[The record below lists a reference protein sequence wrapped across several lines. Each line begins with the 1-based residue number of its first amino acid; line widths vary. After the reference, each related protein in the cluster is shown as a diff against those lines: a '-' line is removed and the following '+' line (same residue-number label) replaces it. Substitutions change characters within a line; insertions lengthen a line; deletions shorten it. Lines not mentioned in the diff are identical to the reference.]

1 MNIVNLFWRALNH
14 ALFSGDEKE
23 SDGPS
28 PLLFIIPIVIVGVII
43 IIIIGCVAYRCTKRQ
58 KRAKIVSPVVTS
70 LTPVSKPP
78 PLQKRTTQQLLHEL
92 QARYGSRELD
102 KKPKPKRKTRNR
114 MADYTFHPEPGPS
127 GVNTVYSQPFPN
139 YGIPPPP
146 YSRGT
151 PDPVY
156 PPNFFETSA
165 NEAQLAPSPVKA
177 PISQLPP
184 TSVPPVS
191 LFNTNMST
199 AIPPPYSYMTPSDA
213 RKAGLYG

>member
-1 MNIVNLFWRALNH
+1 MVASNKSCFIL
-14 ALFSGDEKE
+14 GDEKE
-23 SDGPS
+23 SDAPS

-43 IIIIGCVAYRCTKRQ
+43 IIIIGCVAYHCTKRQ

-78 PLQKRTTQQLLHEL
+78 PLQKRTTQQLLYEL

-102 KKPKPKRKTRNR
+102 KTPKPKRKTRNR

-127 GVNTVYSQPFPN
+127 GVSTVYSHPYPD
-139 YGIPPPP
+139 YGTPPPP

-151 PDPVY
+151 TDPVY
-156 PPNFFETSA
+156 PPNFFEVSA
-165 NEAQLAPSPVKA
+165 HDAQLAPSPVKA

-184 TSVPPVS
+184 TSAPPVS
-191 LFNTNMST
+191 LFNNMST
-199 AIPPPYSYMTPSDA
+199 TIPPPYSYMTPSDA
-213 RKAGLYG
+213 RKAGMYG